1 MEILSKKFYT
11 VAIDL
16 PGIGESKGSLNS
28 YAKENIADYIL
39 ELINVLNL
47 KNIILVVIFVVLAP
61 LILVGITSLS
71 NALGGKSKHATTQTT
86 EQVAKVPEET
96 KVTNDNLPKAK
107 EEKSSNDKDSEQNQ
121 SNNNTNGN
129 NQNNNNNNNA
139 TTGSTP
145 TVGQDYVIKSG
156 DSLFSIASA
165 AYGEANAQNGVN
177 KIKEANNL
185 ENNNITA
192 GQKIQIPKL

>member
-1 MEILSKKFYT
+1 MKK
-11 VAIDL
+11 
-16 PGIGESKGSLNS
+16 N
-28 YAKENIADYIL
+28 
-39 ELINVLNL
+39 NL
-47 KNIILVVIFVVLAP
+47 KNIILVVIFLVLAP

-107 EEKSSNDKDSEQNQ
+107 EEKSSNEKDSEQNQ
-121 SNNNTNGN
+121 NNDNTNSSN
-129 NQNNNNNNNA
+129 NQNNANTA
-139 TTGSTP
+139 TSKNP
-145 TVGQDYVIKSG
+145 TVGQDYIVKSG

-185 ENNNITA
+185 ENNSITA
-192 GQKIQIPKL
+192 GKKIQIPKL

>member
-1 MEILSKKFYT
+1 MKK
-11 VAIDL
+11 
-16 PGIGESKGSLNS
+16 NS
-28 YAKENIADYIL
+28 I
-39 ELINVLNL
+39 
-47 KNIILVVIFVVLAP
+47 KNIILVVMFVILAP

-71 NALGGKSKHATTQTT
+71 NSLVGKSKTTASQTT
-86 EQVAKVPEET
+86 EQQVAKVPEET

-121 SNNNTNGN
+121 SNNDNNTNSS
-129 NQNNNNNNNA
+129 NQNNNSNNA
-139 TTGSTP
+139 RTGNTP
-145 TVGQDYVIKSG
+145 TAGQDYIVKSG

>member
-1 MEILSKKFYT
+1 MKK
-11 VAIDL
+11 
-16 PGIGESKGSLNS
+16 N
-28 YAKENIADYIL
+28 
-39 ELINVLNL
+39 NL

-107 EEKSSNDKDSEQNQ
+107 EEKSSNDKDSEKIQNNDNTNT
-121 SNNNTNGN
+121 SNNR
-129 NQNNNNNNNA
+129 NNA
-139 TTGSTP
+139 NTATSKNP
-145 TVGQDYVIKSG
+145 TVGQDYIVKSG

>member
-1 MEILSKKFYT
+1 MKK
-11 VAIDL
+11 
-16 PGIGESKGSLNS
+16 N
-28 YAKENIADYIL
+28 
-39 ELINVLNL
+39 NL

-107 EEKSSNDKDSEQNQ
+107 EEKSSNEKDSEQNQ
-121 SNNNTNGN
+121 NNDNTNSSNNR
-129 NQNNNNNNNA
+129 NNA
-139 TTGSTP
+139 NTATSKNP
-145 TVGQDYVIKSG
+145 TVGQDYIVKSG

-185 ENNNITA
+185 ENNSITA

>member
-1 MEILSKKFYT
+1 MKK
-11 VAIDL
+11 
-16 PGIGESKGSLNS
+16 N
-28 YAKENIADYIL
+28 
-39 ELINVLNL
+39 NL

-71 NALGGKSKHATTQTT
+71 NSLVGKSKTTTSQTT
-86 EQVAKVPEET
+86 EQQVAKVPEET

-121 SNNNTNGN
+121 NNDNTNSSNNR
-129 NQNNNNNNNA
+129 NNA
-139 TTGSTP
+139 NTATSKNP
-145 TVGQDYVIKSG
+145 TVGQDYIVKSG

-185 ENNNITA
+185 ENNNITD

>member
-1 MEILSKKFYT
+1 MKK
-11 VAIDL
+11 
-16 PGIGESKGSLNS
+16 S
-28 YAKENIADYIL
+28 
-39 ELINVLNL
+39 NL

-121 SNNNTNGN
+121 NNDNTNSSNNR
-129 NQNNNNNNNA
+129 NNA
-139 TTGSTP
+139 NTATSKNP
-145 TVGQDYVIKSG
+145 TVGQDYIVKSG

-185 ENNNITA
+185 ENNNIAA

>member
-1 MEILSKKFYT
+1 MEK
-11 VAIDL
+11 
-16 PGIGESKGSLNS
+16 N
-28 YAKENIADYIL
+28 
-39 ELINVLNL
+39 NL

-96 KVTNDNLPKAK
+96 KVTNDNLHKAK
-107 EEKSSNDKDSEQNQ
+107 EEKSSNEKDSEQNQ
-121 SNNNTNGN
+121 NNDNTNSSN
-129 NQNNNNNNNA
+129 NQNNANTA
-139 TTGSTP
+139 TSKNP
-145 TVGQDYVIKSG
+145 TVGQDYIVKSG

-185 ENNNITA
+185 ENNSITA
-192 GQKIQIPKL
+192 GKKIQIPKL

>member
-1 MEILSKKFYT
+1 MKK
-11 VAIDL
+11 
-16 PGIGESKGSLNS
+16 N
-28 YAKENIADYIL
+28 
-39 ELINVLNL
+39 NL

-121 SNNNTNGN
+121 NNDNTNSSNNR
-129 NQNNNNNNNA
+129 NNA
-139 TTGSTP
+139 NTATSKNP
-145 TVGQDYVIKSG
+145 TVGQDYIVKSG
-156 DSLFSIASA
+156 DSLFSIA
-165 AYGEANAQNGVN
+165 
-177 KIKEANNL
+177 
-185 ENNNITA
+185 
-192 GQKIQIPKL
+192 

>member
-1 MEILSKKFYT
+1 MKK
-11 VAIDL
+11 
-16 PGIGESKGSLNS
+16 N
-28 YAKENIADYIL
+28 
-39 ELINVLNL
+39 NL

-121 SNNNTNGN
+121 NNDNTNSSNNR
-129 NQNNNNNNNA
+129 NNA
-139 TTGSTP
+139 NTATSKNP
-145 TVGQDYVIKSG
+145 TVGQDYIVKSG

-185 ENNNITA
+185 ENNSITA
-192 GQKIQIPKL
+192 G

>member
-1 MEILSKKFYT
+1 MEK
-11 VAIDL
+11 
-16 PGIGESKGSLNS
+16 N
-28 YAKENIADYIL
+28 
-39 ELINVLNL
+39 NL

-121 SNNNTNGN
+121 NNDNTNSSNNR
-129 NQNNNNNNNA
+129 NNA
-139 TTGSTP
+139 NTATSKNP
-145 TVGQDYVIKSG
+145 TVGQDYIVKSG

-185 ENNNITA
+185 ENNSITA

>member
-1 MEILSKKFYT
+1 MKK
-11 VAIDL
+11 
-16 PGIGESKGSLNS
+16 N
-28 YAKENIADYIL
+28 
-39 ELINVLNL
+39 NL

-71 NALGGKSKHATTQTT
+71 NALGGKSKHVTTQTT

-121 SNNNTNGN
+121 NNDNTNSSNNR
-129 NQNNNNNNNA
+129 NNA
-139 TTGSTP
+139 NTATSKNP
-145 TVGQDYVIKSG
+145 TVGQDYIVKSG

>member
-1 MEILSKKFYT
+1 MKK
-11 VAIDL
+11 
-16 PGIGESKGSLNS
+16 NS
-28 YAKENIADYIL
+28 I
-39 ELINVLNL
+39 
-47 KNIILVVIFVVLAP
+47 KNIILVVMFVILAP

-71 NALGGKSKHATTQTT
+71 NSLVGKSKTTASQTT
-86 EQVAKVPEET
+86 EQQVAKVPEET

-121 SNNNTNGN
+121 SNNDNNTNSS
-129 NQNNNNNNNA
+129 NQNNNSNNA
-139 TTGSTP
+139 RTGNTP
-145 TVGQDYVIKSG
+145 TAGQDYVIKSG

>member
-1 MEILSKKFYT
+1 MEK
-11 VAIDL
+11 
-16 PGIGESKGSLNS
+16 N
-28 YAKENIADYIL
+28 
-39 ELINVLNL
+39 NL

-107 EEKSSNDKDSEQNQ
+107 EEKSSNEKDSEQNQ
-121 SNNNTNGN
+121 NNDNTNSSN
-129 NQNNNNNNNA
+129 NQNNANTA
-139 TTGSTP
+139 TSKNP
-145 TVGQDYVIKSG
+145 TVGQDYIVKSG

>member
-1 MEILSKKFYT
+1 MKK
-11 VAIDL
+11 
-16 PGIGESKGSLNS
+16 S
-28 YAKENIADYIL
+28 
-39 ELINVLNL
+39 NL

-129 NQNNNNNNNA
+129 NQNNNNNNNNNA

>member
-1 MEILSKKFYT
+1 MKK
-11 VAIDL
+11 
-16 PGIGESKGSLNS
+16 NS
-28 YAKENIADYIL
+28 I
-39 ELINVLNL
+39 
-47 KNIILVVIFVVLAP
+47 KNIILVVMFVILAP

-71 NALGGKSKHATTQTT
+71 NSLVGKSKTTASQTT
-86 EQVAKVPEET
+86 EQQVAKVPEET
-96 KVTNDNLPKAK
+96 KVINDNLPKAK

-121 SNNNTNGN
+121 NNDNTNSSNNR
-129 NQNNNNNNNA
+129 NNA
-139 TTGSTP
+139 NTATSKNP
-145 TVGQDYVIKSG
+145 TVGQDYIVKSG

>member
-1 MEILSKKFYT
+1 M
-11 VAIDL
+11 
-16 PGIGESKGSLNS
+16 
-28 YAKENIADYIL
+28 
-39 ELINVLNL
+39 
-47 KNIILVVIFVVLAP
+47 VLAP

-71 NALGGKSKHATTQTT
+71 NALGGKSKHATIQTT

-107 EEKSSNDKDSEQNQ
+107 EEKSSNEKDSEQNQ
-121 SNNNTNGN
+121 NNDNTNSSN
-129 NQNNNNNNNA
+129 NQNNANTA
-139 TTGSTP
+139 TSKNP
-145 TVGQDYVIKSG
+145 TVGQDYIVKSG

>member
-1 MEILSKKFYT
+1 MKK
-11 VAIDL
+11 
-16 PGIGESKGSLNS
+16 N
-28 YAKENIADYIL
+28 
-39 ELINVLNL
+39 NL
-47 KNIILVVIFVVLAP
+47 KNI
-61 LILVGITSLS
+61 ILVGITSLS

-107 EEKSSNDKDSEQNQ
+107 EEKSSNDKDSEQNK
-121 SNNNTNGN
+121 SNNDNNGN
-129 NQNNNNNNNA
+129 NQNNANTA
-139 TTGSTP
+139 TSKNP
-145 TVGQDYVIKSG
+145 TVGQDYIVKSG

-177 KIKEANNL
+177 KIKEANNI

>member
-1 MEILSKKFYT
+1 MKK
-11 VAIDL
+11 
-16 PGIGESKGSLNS
+16 N
-28 YAKENIADYIL
+28 
-39 ELINVLNL
+39 NL

-61 LILVGITSLS
+61 LILVGITRLS

-121 SNNNTNGN
+121 NNDNTNSSNNNR
-129 NQNNNNNNNA
+129 NNA
-139 TTGSTP
+139 NTATSKNP
-145 TVGQDYVIKSG
+145 TVGQDYIVKSG

>member
-1 MEILSKKFYT
+1 MKK
-11 VAIDL
+11 
-16 PGIGESKGSLNS
+16 S
-28 YAKENIADYIL
+28 
-39 ELINVLNL
+39 NL

-107 EEKSSNDKDSEQNQ
+107 EEKSSNEKDSEQNQ
-121 SNNNTNGN
+121 NNDNTNSSNNR
-129 NQNNNNNNNA
+129 NNA
-139 TTGSTP
+139 NTATSKNP
-145 TVGQDYVIKSG
+145 TVGQDYIVKSG

-185 ENNNITA
+185 ENNSITA

>member
-1 MEILSKKFYT
+1 MEK
-11 VAIDL
+11 
-16 PGIGESKGSLNS
+16 N
-28 YAKENIADYIL
+28 
-39 ELINVLNL
+39 NL

-107 EEKSSNDKDSEQNQ
+107 EAKSSNEKDSEQNQ
-121 SNNNTNGN
+121 NNDNTNSSN
-129 NQNNNNNNNA
+129 NQNNANTA
-139 TTGSTP
+139 TSKNP
-145 TVGQDYVIKSG
+145 TVGQDYIVKSG

-185 ENNNITA
+185 ENNSITA
-192 GQKIQIPKL
+192 GKKIQIPKL

>member
-1 MEILSKKFYT
+1 MKK
-11 VAIDL
+11 
-16 PGIGESKGSLNS
+16 N
-28 YAKENIADYIL
+28 
-39 ELINVLNL
+39 NL

-121 SNNNTNGN
+121 NNDNTNSSNNR
-129 NQNNNNNNNA
+129 NNA
-139 TTGSTP
+139 NTATSKNP
-145 TVGQDYVIKSG
+145 TVGQDYIVKSG

-185 ENNNITA
+185 ENNNIAA

>member
-1 MEILSKKFYT
+1 MKK
-11 VAIDL
+11 
-16 PGIGESKGSLNS
+16 N
-28 YAKENIADYIL
+28 
-39 ELINVLNL
+39 NL

-96 KVTNDNLPKAK
+96 KVTNNNLPKAK
-107 EEKSSNDKDSEQNQ
+107 EEKNSNDKNSEQNQ
-121 SNNNTNGN
+121 GN
-129 NQNNNNNNNA
+129 NDNSTNNSNRGSNNNA
-139 TTGSTP
+139 TTGNKP

-185 ENNNITA
+185 ENNNIAA

>member
-1 MEILSKKFYT
+1 MEGKNEKS
-11 VAIDL
+11 
-16 PGIGESKGSLNS
+16 
-28 YAKENIADYIL
+28 
-39 ELINVLNL
+39 NL

-121 SNNNTNGN
+121 NNDNTNSSNNR
-129 NQNNNNNNNA
+129 NNA
-139 TTGSTP
+139 NTATSKNP
-145 TVGQDYVIKSG
+145 TVGQDYIVKSG